1 MMSPRGRART
11 KAAAA
16 LMAVLLATVPA
27 ARAATV
33 TVAAKPG
40 ALAAA
45 LAKARPGDVLDLEAG
60 SHQGPVILSQAITL
74 SGQPGASLV
83 GSGEGSVIRVTVPGV
98 TVRGLTIRKS
108 GSRPVDYDA
117 AIFVAEAAK
126 GFTAENNLLD
136 GNLFGIVLH
145 GADRAMVRGNRID
158 SRSDAYETE
167 RGNGIHLWAVD
178 GSTIEANRVTGGRD
192 GIYVEASH
200 GNVIKDND
208 FRGVRFAIHYMFAN
222 RGRVIG
228 NVSVGN
234 KIGFALMY
242 SNDLEIRDNVSVDD
256 DEHGLML
263 HTSHRSLVEGNRIR
277 ATRQKCLF
285 VYTATSNIIRGNR
298 VENCD
303 LGLHFTG
310 GSENSVIAGN
320 AFVDNR
326 TQVKYTG
333 TIFYE
338 WSKAGRGNFWSD
350 NAAFDLD
357 GDGTADTAYRPNTVM
372 DRLVWRYPLAKLLMS
387 SPVMEALKV
396 AQSHFPALMPGG
408 VIDSHPLMQSPLPPV
423 ALPQS
428 ETRS

>member
-1 MMSPRGRART
+1 MMAPRGRARMM
-11 KAAAA
+11 AATA
-16 LMAVLLATVPA
+16 LAAVLLASGPA

-33 TVAAKPG
+33 LVPAKSG

-45 LAKARPGDVLDLEAG
+45 LAKAKPGDVVELEAG
-60 SHQGPVILSQAITL
+60 THAGPVILSKPVTL
-74 SGQPGASLV
+74 AGRPGAVLA
-83 GSGEGSVIRVTVPGV
+83 GNGEGSVVRVTVPGV
-98 TVRGLTIRKS
+98 AVRGLTIRKS
-108 GSRPVDYDA
+108 GIRPIDYDA

-126 GFTAENNLLD
+126 GFTAENNVLD

-145 GADRAMVRGNRID
+145 GADHAVVRNNRID
-158 SRSDAYETE
+158 GRTDVYDTE

-178 GSTIEANRVTGGRD
+178 ASTIEGNRVTGGRD

-200 GNVIKDND
+200 GNQIKDND
-208 FRGVRFAIHYMFAN
+208 FRNVRFAVHYMFAN

-228 NVSVGN
+228 NTSVGN

-263 HTSHRSLVEGNRIR
+263 HTSHRSVVEGNRVR
-277 ATRQKCLF
+277 ATRQKCVF
-285 VYTATSNIIRGNR
+285 VYTATSNTIRGNR

-338 WSKAGRGNFWSD
+338 WSQAGRGNFWSD

-357 GDGTADTAYRPNTVM
+357 GNGVADAAYRPNTVM

-408 VIDSHPLMQSPLPPV
+408 VIDSYPLMAPPAVSLLP
-423 ALPQS
+423 S
-428 ETRS
+428 EAGS